1 MSLEL
6 ALQQNTAAINTLIEL
21 LKGGAI
27 PATAVEEPKAT
38 KPKATKVGNGSAP
51 AAKDTSPATTGNADT
66 AGAEKSEPVTASSS
80 ASVPGE
86 ALTYDE
92 TASYLVKVS
101 AKLGKAG
108 IAQVLNKF
116 GAEKNLKEV
125 DPSNWASVITA
136 CQELL
141 A

>member
-38 KPKATKVGNGSAP
+38 KPEETK
-51 AAKDTSPATTGNADT
+51 KT
-66 AGAEKSEPVTASSS
+66 EKVEVEKVEETVAQEPIS
-80 ASVPGE
+80 
-86 ALTYDE
+86 LTYDG
-92 TASYLVKVS
+92 TASYIVKVG

-108 IAQVLNKF
+108 VAQVLNKF